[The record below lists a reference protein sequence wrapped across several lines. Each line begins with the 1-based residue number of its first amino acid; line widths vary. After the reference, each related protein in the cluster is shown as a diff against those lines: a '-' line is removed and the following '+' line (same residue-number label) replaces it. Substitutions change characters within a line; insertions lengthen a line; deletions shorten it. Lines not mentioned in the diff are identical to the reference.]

1 MAKIFISGEIPEI
14 GYELLSEHQYD
25 VYRGETLITEE
36 ELIAGVRDAD
46 ALLCPLSTKVTRK
59 VIESAPNLQIIANFG
74 AGFDNIDIAAAK
86 EKGIPVTN
94 TPGVSTEATAELA
107 LGLML
112 AIMRRI
118 PEGDLLCRTKGF
130 NGWAPLFF
138 LGRELTNKK
147 LGIVGFGNIGQ
158 AVAKRAKAFGMDIY
172 YTGRG
177 KKSADI
183 EAQYDAQYLEFDEL
197 IRTCDVVSVHTAYN
211 ENTHH
216 LFTKET
222 FEAMKEESFFLNLS
236 RGPVVKEADLAAAL
250 QAGDI
255 AGAAIDVYEF
265 EPKITEELKGLD
277 HVVITPHI
285 GNATVEARNEMAKL
299 SVTNILRVL
308 EHERALTPV
317 Y

>member
-1 MAKIFISGEIPEI
+1 
-14 GYELLSEHQYD
+14 
-25 VYRGETLITEE
+25 
-36 ELIAGVRDAD
+36 
-46 ALLCPLSTKVTRK
+46 
-59 VIESAPNLQIIANFG
+59 
-74 AGFDNIDIAAAK
+74 
-86 EKGIPVTN
+86 
-94 TPGVSTEATAELA
+94 
-107 LGLML
+107 
-112 AIMRRI
+112 
-118 PEGDLLCRTKGF
+118 
-130 NGWAPLFF
+130 
-138 LGRELTNKK
+138 
-147 LGIVGFGNIGQ
+147 
-158 AVAKRAKAFGMDIY
+158 MDIY

-211 ENTHH
+211 ENTRH

-277 HVVITPHI
+277 NVVITPHI